1 MERGKG
7 MHSGGAKYHDYGASL
22 MGIPNVADSLT
33 AIKRAVFEDEIC
45 SAERLIEAMKSDFV
59 GHELLRKRLIDL
71 PKYGKDDD
79 EGDGMMIR
87 VSRDICSDYAS
98 YKNRFGGYG
107 KPVILSFIW
116 APVVG
121 EALGATP
128 DGRRSGIPVAQAVT
142 PQSASMTN
150 GITAAINSAAK
161 LPFDCFPGGATT
173 MWDLDPSIA
182 TNELVKSLIT
192 VFFERG
198 GQFFQGN
205 VVDEESLIKAQK
217 DPESYPN
224 LIVRVGG
231 YSARFTWLSVDLQNE
246 IINRIKHK
254 R

>member
-1 MERGKG
+1 
-7 MHSGGAKYHDYGASL
+7 
-22 MGIPNVADSLT
+22 
-33 AIKRAVFEDEIC
+33 
-45 SAERLIEAMKSDFV
+45 
-59 GHELLRKRLIDL
+59 
-71 PKYGKDDD
+71 
-79 EGDGMMIR
+79 
-87 VSRDICSDYAS
+87 
-98 YKNRFGGYG
+98 
-107 KPVILSFIW
+107 
-116 APVVG
+116 
-121 EALGATP
+121 
-128 DGRRSGIPVAQAVT
+128 
-142 PQSASMTN
+142 
-150 GITAAINSAAK
+150 
-161 LPFDCFPGGATT
+161 

-231 YSARFTWLSVDLQNE
+231 YSARFTWLSVELQNE